1 MAKAPDEHFM
11 QLMIEMP
18 RKTSFI
24 RSAELW

>member
-1 MAKAPDEHFM
+1 MAKALGERFM
-11 QLMIEMP
+11 QLTIEMP

>member
-1 MAKAPDEHFM
+1 MAKALGERFM